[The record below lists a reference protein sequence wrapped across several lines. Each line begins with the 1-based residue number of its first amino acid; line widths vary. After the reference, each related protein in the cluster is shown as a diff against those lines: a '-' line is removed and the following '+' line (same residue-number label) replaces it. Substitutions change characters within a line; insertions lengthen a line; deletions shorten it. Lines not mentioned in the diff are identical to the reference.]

1 MLIVQG
7 AHLCLRSACC
17 LCDIPDHRTRHGHLP
32 GCALV
37 SNWADQGA
45 LAWQQLVASAAGLL
59 PHRKN
64 LLPRRSNFSGIPLGL
79 ACRFPASMAEH
90 SSPLL
95 PCTDVKYS
103 AMNIGGIL
111 LGLAGS
117 VTYSAVSYIESGKAA
132 ARSAKVR
139 GMESSGDGWARL
151 VWKWISEHSWSN
163 DRLAVRIAFFLL
175 PASPVNPFCLLPCLW
190 TQARESPPNSLMPPQ
205 RHAARTGGSSSA
217 GDEQPL
223 AAGGGFAVLSS
234 GTLSP
239 RKGDLG
245 QARSSL

>member
-1 MLIVQG
+1 M
-7 AHLCLRSACC
+7 CLRSACC

-59 PHRKN
+59 PHRNN

-79 ACRFPASMAEH
+79 ACRFPASMAAH

-139 GMESSGDGWARL
+139 GMESSGDGWAGL

-163 DRLAVRIAFFLL
+163 DKAALRLLSL
-175 PASPVNPFCLLPCLW
+175 STQPAQRAHIVCSPFCGHRRGNRRPTRCCLPSGM
-190 TQARESPPNSLMPPQ
+190 QHAPA
-205 RHAARTGGSSSA
+205 AARAAVKSCRW
-217 GDEQPL
+217 QL
-223 AAGGGFAVLSS
+223 AAGLPCSVRARFPLEKATSGRFA
-234 GTLSP
+234 
-239 RKGDLG
+239 
-245 QARSSL
+245 QACDGIDGPQ